1 MSTPKTVLAVRHLA
15 FEDLGLLRPVLAERG
30 FERFLTLDAG
40 VDDLREVDLDAVDLL
55 VVLGGP
61 IGAYDDALYPYL
73 NDEIGLIRRRIA
85 SRRPLLGICLGAQLM
100 ARALGADVRPMAH
113 GRKEIGFAP
122 LTLTDAGRDSAL
134 APLAGGQ
141 PVLHWHGD
149 QFEIPDGATSLAT
162 TPLCPNQ
169 AFAVEDF
176 ALALQFH
183 LESDPARL
191 EQWLIGHAGEL
202 AQARVSLDE
211 LRRDAAT
218 QGAGLR
224 AALGEIVD
232 RWMAGWPHSTGRS
245 TGRSSGQ

>member
-218 QGAGLR
+218 HGAGLR

-245 TGRSSGQ
+245 SGQ

>member
-1 MSTPKTVLAVRHLA
+1 MSKPKTVLAVRHLA
-15 FEDLGLLRPVLAERG
+15 FEDLGLLSPVLAERG

-61 IGAYDDALYPYL
+61 IGAYDDALYPCL
-73 NDEIGLIRRRIA
+73 NDEIALIRRRLA
-85 SRRPLLGICLGAQLM
+85 ARRPLLGICLGAQLM
-100 ARALGADVRPMAH
+100 ARALGAEVRPMAH

-122 LTLTDAGRDSAL
+122 LTLTDAGRDGAL

-149 QFEIPDGATSLAT
+149 QFGISDGTASLAT

-169 AFAVEDF
+169 AFAIEGF

-183 LESDPARL
+183 LESDPVRL

-202 AQARVSLDE
+202 AQARVPLDE

-218 QGAGLR
+218 HGAGLR
-224 AALGEIVD
+224 AALGEVVD
-232 RWMAGWPHSTGRS
+232 RWMADWPQSTE
-245 TGRSSGQ
+245 